1 MKQIF
6 KAFLLLFV
14 SGTAVAQNKT
24 EANPVTFEKGLQDS
38 TVQLVD
44 VRRPEEFKEGHIK
57 GALLANWQDDQ
68 HFQSQVAKLDKNK
81 PVYLYCLAGVRGN
94 KAATWLVQHGFT
106 QVVNLE
112 GGITA
117 WKEAGKPIEAGH

>member
-1 MKQIF
+1 MKQII
-6 KAFLLLFV
+6 KAIVLLLM
-14 SGTAVAQNKT
+14 SGSAAAQNKSN
-24 EANPVTFEKGLQDS
+24 ADPATFEKGLKDS

-68 HFQSQVAKLDKNK
+68 HFQAQVAKLDKRK

-94 KAATWLVQHGFT
+94 KAASWLVKNGFT
-106 QVVNLE
+106 NVVNLD
-112 GGITA
+112 GGIAA
-117 WKEAGKPIEAGH
+117 WKEAGKPTEAGH